1 MRSINWIN
9 RKPLPRLIAGLG
21 SLAVLAVLA
30 FFSLAYCGEGMRL
43 PQELSDETIRDMR
56 LKGCE
61 LGREDIFNNLGTGV
75 ANAVVRV
82 GATASFVS
90 PEGLILTNHHV
101 AFGAVQRMSTPEKN
115 YITQGFLARS
125 REEEVPALGY
135 NIYVTQSIEDVT
147 KTVLSTVKSSMSPL
161 QRYNA
166 IERRIKEI
174 VKKGE
179 KGRDV
184 YCEVRGFFGESRYL
198 LYTSL
203 KIKDVRV
210 VYVPARS
217 IGEYGGEIDNWMWPR
232 HTCDFSFL
240 RAYVA
245 PDGKTAEYSKDN
257 VPYRPKSYLKIAP
270 EGLREGDF
278 TFIIGFPAW
287 TDRYLTSYAL
297 SDVENFEYPQRIRL
311 QNQMVTILEEQSQAD
326 PVAAVKVASQMK
338 GIYNYLKKDR
348 GILEGFKK
356 FQVVQQQKEKEE
368 KFLADSKI
376 DPGTH
381 EKYSKL
387 LDRFKSLYQ
396 ERSKCAMKDLLLE
409 VFLERDSMLGEA
421 MMLYKWSI
429 EKTKNDLD
437 REPGFAE
444 RRIPDLKR
452 NLRLFQTGFHPGSDR
467 ALLKM
472 FLLEAVA
479 LPEGQRVSAI
489 DDELGL
495 KSGTESGKAELGN
508 ADPEKVELVKVEREK
523 AIDAFLDKLYSNT
536 KLDKTEERLRM
547 FDLSH
552 AGFLK
557 EGDSFIAFAGKLYEE
572 NEKRIERNKSFAGSL
587 NMLTPQWVGILTK
600 GSKTGLYADGNGTMR
615 LSYGHVE
622 GYAPRDAV
630 YYRPLTTLQ
639 GVVEKHTG
647 VDPFNCPQKILDLA
661 ASKTYGPYASSDVG
675 SVPVNIL
682 TTNDSTNGNS
692 GSPLLNSKGQL
703 VGCLFDG
710 NYEALSS
717 DFQFEEDVTRSISV
731 DIRYVL
737 FVTDFVD
744 NAQNVLR
751 ELGVK

>member
-1 MRSINWIN
+1 MKSTILINK
-9 RKPLPRLIAGLG
+9 KPLPRLIAGLG
-21 SLAVLAVLA
+21 SLAVLAALA
-30 FFSLAYCGEGMRL
+30 FFSLAYCGEGMWL
-43 PQELSDETIRDMR
+43 PQELSDEIIRDMR

-61 LGREDIFNNLGTGV
+61 LGREEIFNNLGTGV

-82 GATASFVS
+82 SATGSFVS

-115 YITQGFLARS
+115 YIRHGFLARS

-135 NIYVTQSIEDVT
+135 NTYVFQSVEDVT
-147 KTVLSTVKSSMSPL
+147 QKVLSTVKPSMSPL

-166 IERRIKEI
+166 IERRIKKI
-174 VKKGE
+174 IKKTE
-179 KGRDV
+179 KRRDV

-245 PDGKTAEYSKDN
+245 PDGRTAEYSKDN
-257 VPYRPKSYLKIAP
+257 VPYRPKTYLKIAP

-278 TFIIGFPAW
+278 TFIIGFPAK

-297 SDVENFEYPQRIRL
+297 SDVETFEYPQRIRL
-311 QNQMVTILEEQSQAD
+311 QGQMVTILEEQSKAD

-338 GIYNYLKKDR
+338 NIYNYFKKDR

-356 FQVVQQQKEKEE
+356 FQLVQHEKEKED
-368 KFLADSKI
+368 KLLADAEI
-376 DPGTH
+376 HPVTH
-381 EKYSKL
+381 AKYSKL
-387 LDRFKSLYQ
+387 LDRLRSLY
-396 ERSKCAMKDLLLE
+396 EEHTKHAMKDLLLE
-409 VFLERDSMLGEA
+409 VLLERDSMLGEA
-421 MMLYKWSI
+421 MLLNKWSI

-437 REPGFAE
+437 RDPGFAE

-472 FLLEAVA
+472 FFLEAVG
-479 LPEGQRVSAI
+479 LPEGQRVTAI
-489 DDELGL
+489 DEVLGL
-495 KSGTESGKAELGN
+495 ESGTEPAKAE
-508 ADPEKVELVKVEREK
+508 PEKVESEK

-552 AGFLK
+552 ARLLK
-557 EGDSFIAFAGKLYEE
+557 EGDSFIELAAKLYEE
-572 NEKRIERNKSFAGSL
+572 NEKRIERSKSFAGSL
-587 NMLTPQWVGILTK
+587 NMFTPQWVEMLTN
-600 GSKTGLYADGNGTMR
+600 GTTSGLYADGNGTMR
-615 LSYGHVE
+615 INYGHVE

-630 YYRPLTTLQ
+630 YYSSFTSLQ

-661 ASKTYGPYASSDVG
+661 ASKTYGPYASSDIDN
-675 SVPVNIL
+675 VPVNVL
-682 TTNDSTNGNS
+682 TTTDSTNGNS

-717 DFQFEEDVTRSISV
+717 DFRFEEDLTRSISV

-737 FVTDFVD
+737 FVTDFVGD
-744 NAQNVLR
+744 AQNVLR